1 METVGARL
9 GRVESWAVWGPD
21 LDSPWSS
28 WRGGLY
34 ERTGPSLYGWGGR
47 IEQEDFLKKKKTLR
61 GTLGNSAAAAAT
73 VSSPTSRPPCV
84 SAGLWGAS
92 SPNPKNGEWGE
103 CTPGGRAET
112 TGT

>member
-1 METVGARL
+1 M
-9 GRVESWAVWGPD
+9 
-21 LDSPWSS
+21 
-28 WRGGLY
+28 
-34 ERTGPSLYGWGGR
+34 YGWGGR

-92 SPNPKNGEWGE
+92 SPNPKHGVGGVESAHRG
-103 CTPGGRAET
+103 GGRPRPQAPTWESAILET
-112 TGT
+112 